1 MHLFLLRHG
10 DADSSP
16 TTNDNERPLSY
27 RGKQEIELVAQFLQR
42 SKIRIDVIVSSPL
55 ARAKE
60 TASIIQSINQIEKLV
75 VTEYLVPESNH
86 NLLFKEITDM
96 KVPTLL
102 LVGHEPQ
109 LSALISI
116 LTSGNEQS
124 NIEVRKGSL
133 AFLAVQKPIHP
144 GTGLLRWILPVSI
157 LSSLQ

>member
-27 RGKQEIELVAQFLQR
+27 RGRQEIEQVARFLQR
-42 SKIRIDVIVSSPL
+42 SKIQIDVIFSSPL

-60 TASIIQSINQIEKLV
+60 TAAIIQSINQVEKLV
-75 VTEYLVPESNH
+75 VTEYLVPGSNH
-86 NLLFKEITDM
+86 THLFKEITDM
-96 KVPTLL
+96 KEPALL

-109 LSALISI
+109 MSTLISF

-124 NIEVRKGSL
+124 NIEMKKGSL
-133 AFLAVQKPIHP
+133 ACLAVQKPIHR
-144 GTGLLRWILPVSI
+144 GAGLLRWIVPVSV